1 MLHNSFQPMFASDLL
16 SLSLRALAA
25 HRLRSFLTLL
35 GIAVGIAAVILLT
48 SIGEGVHRF
57 VLAEFTQFGTNVIEI
72 APGKTRASGGPGGLQ
87 TTVRLL
93 TLDDARALARVPGV
107 VAATPI
113 VWGNSEVNANGRL
126 RRTTVQGVGAAMR
139 EIVKMQVQS
148 GGFLPDEPFE
158 HARPLAVLGPKLKQE
173 LFGSE
178 SALGQRLRIGGL
190 QFRIVGVMAPKGQ
203 FLGMDLD
210 DTVFIPTARA
220 LELYNREGL
229 MRINLT
235 YREGLRTADVVANV
249 TAVLAARHG
258 REDFSLTTQEDMLR
272 TLSKILNVL
281 TMAVGALGGISLLVG
296 GVGIVTIMTI
306 AVTERTNEIGLL
318 KALGA
323 RERTILGIFLG
334 EAVAL
339 SAVGGLLGL
348 ALGIGVAQLLHLAV
362 PALPVQTPLS
372 FVVLAEAVAVVIGLA
387 AGVLPARNAARLDP
401 VEALRAE

>member
-1 MLHNSFQPMFASDLL
+1 MRTVDLFTL
-16 SLSLRALAA
+16 ATRSLTA

-72 APGKTRASGGPGGLQ
+72 APGRTRASGGPGGLQ

-93 TLDDARALARVPGV
+93 TLEDAEALARVPGV
-107 VAATPI
+107 VAVTPN
-113 VWGNSEVNANGRL
+113 VWGNSEVAANGRL
-126 RRTTVQGVGAAMR
+126 RRTTIQGVGPGTL
-139 EIVKMQVQS
+139 EIMKMTLQS
-148 GGFLPDEPFE
+148 GSFLPEE
-158 HARPLAVLGPKLKQE
+158 SLAQARPLAVLGPKLKQE
-173 LFGSE
+173 LFGSDN
-178 SALGQRLRIGGL
+178 ALGQRIRISGM
-190 QFRIVGVMAPKGQ
+190 QFRIVGVVAPKGQ

-229 MRINLT
+229 MRIHLT
-235 YREGLRTADVVANV
+235 YREGLHANDVAAAVKS
-249 TAVLAARHG
+249 VLAGRHG
-258 REDFSLTTQEDMLR
+258 REDFTLTTQEDMLR

-281 TMAVGALGGISLLVG
+281 TLAVGALGGISLLVG

-348 ALGIGVAQLLHLAV
+348 ALGIGIAQLAHLLF

-372 FVVLAEAVAVVIGLA
+372 FVILAEVMAILIGLA
-387 AGVLPARNAARLDP
+387 AGVLPARRAAQLDP
-401 VEALRAE
+401 VESLRVE